1 MMKRKLLL
9 VGAGGHARSCID
21 VIEQEDSF
29 QIAGLV
35 GLDSQIG
42 LELHGYKVIAT
53 DETFADLIDEVPC
66 VLVTVGQI
74 VSPETRIKLYER
86 ALGAGFELVKVI
98 SPYAYVSQSSKIG
111 KGTIVMPG
119 AIIGAEVSIGDNCI
133 INSKSLLEHETKV
146 FDHCHISTGAIL
158 NGGVTIER
166 DCFIGSGA
174 IIKEGVNV
182 GERSIVGMGVIVR
195 ENLEANSNYLG
206 ENRK

>member
-1 MMKRKLLL
+1 
-9 VGAGGHARSCID
+9 
-21 VIEQEDSF
+21 
-29 QIAGLV
+29 
-35 GLDSQIG
+35 
-42 LELHGYKVIAT
+42 
-53 DETFADLIDEVPC
+53 
-66 VLVTVGQI
+66 
-74 VSPETRIKLYER
+74 
-86 ALGAGFELVKVI
+86 
-98 SPYAYVSQSSKIG
+98 
-111 KGTIVMPG
+111 
-119 AIIGAEVSIGDNCI
+119 
-133 INSKSLLEHETKV
+133 LLEHETKV